1 MMHIRFKYKVALS
14 SIVIMMVMVTLTGFS
29 YAYFTTQVSGEGN
42 DIVVQTGDVL
52 MNFTE
57 GGKDINLT
65 NQYPISDEQGLAQT
79 PYTFNLSNP
88 NAFPVKAYV
97 FVNVLNES
105 TEGLEPHINVAYN
118 NGTDYTTKLLDTIT
132 AATTSPVTT
141 GEKWLKVADEIYTGS
156 TSYLIDTISLTA
168 INSAG
173 ASKNDLK
180 FLFWID
186 DETGGVQEC
195 TIDEA
200 TGTCTTTPDPS
211 MSGTFKATISV
222 VTVPDRANVQH
233 IVSKDPP
240 VESAG
245 SGE

>member
-42 DIVVQTGDVL
+42 DIVIETGDVL

-105 TEGLEPHINVAYN
+105 TEG
-118 NGTDYTTKLLDTIT
+118 
-132 AATTSPVTT
+132 
-141 GEKWLKVADEIYTGS
+141 
-156 TSYLIDTISLTA
+156 
-168 INSAG
+168 
-173 ASKNDLK
+173 
-180 FLFWID
+180 
-186 DETGGVQEC
+186 
-195 TIDEA
+195 
-200 TGTCTTTPDPS
+200 
-211 MSGTFKATISV
+211 
-222 VTVPDRANVQH
+222 
-233 IVSKDPP
+233 
-240 VESAG
+240 
-245 SGE
+245 